1 MVASMTYEAE
11 RLVAC
16 PFCGGKAYL
25 ANPEPNALWRV
36 ICTKTC
42 SAGEF
47 VSNRTAA
54 IAAWNTR
61 SDAGHAAG
69 CAGAIADSAPVSLCE
84 HPDITAMRL
93 IDKLRSAEG
102 DCVTIVC
109 DNPGDFDSSY
119 NNAIECNG
127 GWTDYQDRRFTGES
141 VLQCLARA
149 VMALEA
155 DQLDDS
161 APPAIEGM
169 GG

>member
-61 SDAGHAAG
+61 ADAGHAAG
-69 CAGAIADSAPVSLCE
+69 RAGAISEIVAWMNKGEGRSVAERHFLRKAADV
-84 HPDITAMRL
+84 
-93 IDKLRSAEG
+93 
-102 DCVTIVC
+102 
-109 DNPGDFDSSY
+109 
-119 NNAIECNG
+119 
-127 GWTDYQDRRFTGES
+127 
-141 VLQCLARA
+141 
-149 VMALEA
+149 
-155 DQLDDS
+155 
-161 APPAIEGM
+161 IEGM